1 MPAAIEDYALIGD
14 CQTAALVA
22 RDGSLDWLCFPRFD
36 SDACF
41 AALLGNAQNGRWQLA
56 PVGPA
61 KVSRRYRPGTLILET
76 EFVTDT
82 GSATLV
88 DFMPVRTVHSE
99 AQHPRVLRMVHCT
112 RGSVHM
118 RMDLVM
124 RFDYGRTIPWVT
136 RQPDGA
142 LIAMAGPHLL
152 ALRTDV
158 PIRGEDLRTVS
169 DFTLREG
176 QAARFDLAYGSSFLP
191 VPPATDIEASLHK
204 TQEWWSAWISRCTY
218 NGRWADVVKRSL
230 ITLKALTY
238 EPTGG
243 IAAAVTTSL
252 PEQPRGAR
260 NWDYRFCWVRDAT
273 FTLFAF
279 MHAGYNDEAHRW
291 HDWLL
296 RSVAGSADQVQVL
309 YGFAGERQLPEW
321 EVPWLTGYE
330 GASPVRVGNAASKQ
344 LQLDIFGEIAD
355 VLYHTPMRPAPPGVA
370 DDAAVFHFDLQIS
383 LLEHLQ
389 KIWRHAD
396 HGIWEVRGQ
405 QRQFTH
411 SKVMAWVAF
420 DRAIRGCERMRVQAP
435 LEEWR
440 AARQQI
446 HDDVCQH
453 AFDPHL
459 GSFVQSYGSK
469 EMDASLLF
477 IPLVGFLPPAD
488 PRVAGTVR
496 QIEKQ
501 LMRDGLV
508 MRYETQRFDD
518 GLPPGEGVFL
528 ACSFW
533 LADTY
538 KLMGRDAEA
547 ERLLERLLPLQNEVG
562 LLSEEYHLQEKRLV
576 GNFPQAFSHVA
587 LVNTI
592 INLNT
597 EHGPARQR
605 SSHNHQGANTH
616 TEAFE
621 PTAEGSE
628 STKIKK

>member
-1 MPAAIEDYALIGD
+1 MPSAIEDYALIGD

-56 PVGPA
+56 PLGPA
-61 KVSRRYRPGTLILET
+61 RVIRRYRPGTLILET
-76 EFVTDT
+76 EFLTDT
-82 GSATLV
+82 GSVTLV
-88 DFMPVRTVHSE
+88 DFMPARKGHSE
-99 AQHPRVLRMVHCT
+99 AHHPRVLRIVHCT
-112 RGSVHM
+112 RGSVQM
-118 RMDLVM
+118 RMDLVI

-142 LIAMAGPHLL
+142 LIAVGGPHLL
-152 ALRTDV
+152 AFRTDV

-176 QAARFDLAYGSSFLP
+176 HTASFELAYGSSFLP
-191 VPPATDIEASLHK
+191 VPPPTDIEASLRK
-204 TQEWWSAWISRCTY
+204 TEEWWSAWISRCTY
-218 NGRWADVVKRSL
+218 HGRWADVVKRSL

-252 PEQPRGAR
+252 PEQPRGTR
-260 NWDYRFCWVRDAT
+260 NWDYRFCWLRDAT
-273 FTLFAF
+273 FTLLAL
-279 MHAGYNDEAHRW
+279 MHAGYNEEARRW
-291 HDWLL
+291 RDWLL
-296 RSVAGSADQVQVL
+296 RSVAGSADQIQVL
-309 YGFAGERQLPEW
+309 YGFAGERQLLEW
-321 EVPWLTGYE
+321 EVPWLSGYE

-344 LQLDIFGEIAD
+344 FQLDVFGEISG
-355 VLYHTPMRPAPPGVA
+355 VLYHSYHAPMQHAQPSVDEDG
-370 DDAAVFHFDLQIS
+370 AAFHFDLQTS

-389 KIWRHAD
+389 KIWRRAD
-396 HGIWEVRGQ
+396 HGIWEVRGP
-405 QRQFTH
+405 QRHFTH
-411 SKVMAWVAF
+411 SKVMAWAAF
-420 DRAIRGCERMRVQAP
+420 DRAIRTCERQRLPAP
-435 LEEWR
+435 LDEWR

-446 HDDVCQH
+446 HDDVCRH
-453 AFDPHL
+453 AFDPEL

-477 IPLVGFLPPAD
+477 IPLVGFLPASD

-508 MRYETQRFDD
+508 LRYETHRFDD

-547 ERLLERLLPLQNEVG
+547 EQLLERLLPLQNDVG

-605 SSHNHQGANTH
+605 SSRGDHGARDH
-616 TEAFE
+616 TEASE
-621 PTAEGSE
+621 PTN
-628 STKIKK
+628 IKK

>member
-1 MPAAIEDYALIGD
+1 MSPPAA
-14 CQTAALVA
+14 
-22 RDGSLDWLCFPRFD
+22 S
-36 SDACF
+36 
-41 AALLGNAQNGRWQLA
+41 
-56 PVGPA
+56 
-61 KVSRRYRPGTLILET
+61 
-76 EFVTDT
+76 
-82 GSATLV
+82 
-88 DFMPVRTVHSE
+88 
-99 AQHPRVLRMVHCT
+99 
-112 RGSVHM
+112 
-118 RMDLVM
+118 
-124 RFDYGRTIPWVT
+124 
-136 RQPDGA
+136 
-142 LIAMAGPHLL
+142 
-152 ALRTDV
+152 
-158 PIRGEDLRTVS
+158 
-169 DFTLREG
+169 
-176 QAARFDLAYGSSFLP
+176 
-191 VPPATDIEASLHK
+191 PPPS
-204 TQEWWSAWISRCTY
+204 
-218 NGRWADVVKRSL
+218 
-230 ITLKALTY
+230 
-238 EPTGG
+238 
-243 IAAAVTTSL
+243 TTSL
-252 PEQPRGAR
+252 PEQPRGTR
-260 NWDYRFCWVRDAT
+260 NWDYRFCWLRDAT
-273 FTLFAF
+273 FTLLAF
-279 MHAGYNDEAHRW
+279 MHAGYNDEARRW

-296 RSVAGSADQVQVL
+296 RSVAGSADQLQVL
-309 YGFAGERQLPEW
+309 YGFAGERQLLEW

-330 GASPVRVGNAASKQ
+330 GASPVRVGNAATKQ
-344 LQLDIFGEIAD
+344 LQLDIFGEISD
-355 VLYHTPMRPAPPGVA
+355 VLYHTPTQQVPG
-370 DDAAVFHFDLQIS
+370 AAESDGVYHFDLQIS

-420 DRAIRGCERMRVQAP
+420 DRAIRSGERLHLQAP
-435 LEEWR
+435 LDEWH

-446 HDDVCQH
+446 HDDVCLH
-453 AFDPHL
+453 AFDSQL
-459 GSFVQSYGSK
+459 DSFVQSYGSK
-469 EMDASLLF
+469 DMDASLLF
-477 IPLVGFLPPAD
+477 IPLVGFLPASD

-501 LMRDGLV
+501 LMRDGFV

-547 ERLLERLLPLQNEVG
+547 EQLLERLLPLQNDVG

-597 EHGPARQR
+597 EHGPAQQR
-605 SSHNHQGANTH
+605 SSHNLGANNH
-616 TEAFE
+616 AEASE